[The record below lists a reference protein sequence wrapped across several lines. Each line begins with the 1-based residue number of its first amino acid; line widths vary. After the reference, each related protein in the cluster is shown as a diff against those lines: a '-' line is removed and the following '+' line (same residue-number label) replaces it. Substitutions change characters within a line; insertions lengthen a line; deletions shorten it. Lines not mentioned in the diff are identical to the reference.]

1 MKCKD
6 CNNDYIEHK
15 YEVKNLSNGQ
25 TDWQY
30 VYICKKCKYEVD
42 AFDLYETY
50 YLDND
55 IKEANELLIEMETK
69 RN

>member
-6 CNNDYIEHK
+6 CNANYVEHK
-15 YEVKNLSNGQ
+15 YEVKNLSTGQ
-25 TDWQY
+25 IDLQY
-30 VYICKKCKYEVD
+30 VYICKKCNYEID
-42 AFDLYETY
+42 AYDLYETY

-55 IKEANELLIEMETK
+55 IKEAGEM